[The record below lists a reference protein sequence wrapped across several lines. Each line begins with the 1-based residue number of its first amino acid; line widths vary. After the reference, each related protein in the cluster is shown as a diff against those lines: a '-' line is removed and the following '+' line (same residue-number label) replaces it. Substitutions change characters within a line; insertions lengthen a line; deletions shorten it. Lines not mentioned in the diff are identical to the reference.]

1 MGRHE
6 MGGPEPCRQRQPGSM
21 HRRAGGNRSLP
32 TAIEAFVQAWP
43 AFQRSKAAFAASR
56 TDETIRPA
64 PLEHEGYAV
73 RLVGECLLELGICK
87 AGGPRSLVVT
97 EGRGFYCF
105 AAKTGG
111 DQIELVRHIKGL
123 EARQAGVFIV
133 GEGTVPTV

>member
-73 RLVGECLLELGICK
+73 RLVGECLLELGK
-87 AGGPRSLVVT
+87 RTSAGHRHGVLVAT
-97 EGRGFYCF
+97 RFRPL
-105 AAKTGG
+105 KT
-111 DQIELVRHIKGL
+111 LY
-123 EARQAGVFIV
+123 V
-133 GEGTVPTV
+133 GQPESTG